1 MPACTHTL
9 PKMTLL
15 DVAAAPYELTIK
27 EAEEHLRLI
36 YNNGY
41 SESLASVT
49 LLQGNEGRVL

>member
-1 MPACTHTL
+1 
-9 PKMTLL
+9 MTLL
-15 DVAAAPYELTIK
+15 DVAASPYELTIK